1 MLFNAY
7 NYSQPRIRFVQVV
20 SPYSHRPDEK
30 IMSNESLPARYHPL
44 HVAIH
49 WIMAILVLTSIF
61 YVMLYLDDVPN
72 TSAKLIPYSVHV
84 GIGAILGVLLLVRL
98 YMRFRVPRPAP
109 ADAGHPVLNM
119 AARVVHFLLYAGV
132 AAMLFIGYGMF
143 NEADILG
150 VYRGENTF
158 PQDFHTLSMREI
170 HGAVGYSLL
179 LLVIIHFSAAMYHQF
194 IRKDN
199 LLGRMWFGK
208 R

>member
-1 MLFNAY
+1 
-7 NYSQPRIRFVQVV
+7 
-20 SPYSHRPDEK
+20 
-30 IMSNESLPARYHPL
+30 MSNESLPARYHPL

-109 ADAGHPVLNM
+109 ADAG
-119 AARVVHFLLYAGV
+119 V

-158 PQDFHTLSMREI
+158 PQDFHMLSMREI

-199 LLGRMWFGK
+199 LLGTMWFGK

>member
-1 MLFNAY
+1 ML
-7 NYSQPRIRFVQVV
+7 
-20 SPYSHRPDEK
+20 
-30 IMSNESLPARYHPL
+30 NESLPARYHPL

-49 WIMAILVLTSIF
+49 WIMAILVLTTIF
-61 YVMLYLDDVPN
+61 YVMLCLDEVPN
-72 TSAKLIPYSVHV
+72 TSAKLIPYSMHV
-84 GIGAILGVLLLVRL
+84 GIGAILGVLLLIRL
-98 YMRFRVPRPAP
+98 YMRFKVPKPAP
-109 ADAGHPVLNM
+109 ANAGHPALNV

-132 AAMLFIGYGMF
+132 AAMLLTGYGMF
-143 NEADILG
+143 NEAEMLR

-158 PQDFHTLSMREI
+158 PQDFHTLSLREA
-170 HGAVGYSLL
+170 HGAVGYTLL